1 HGNQR
6 NKSSSKI
13 CLCFSCCIFKISHC
27 RYCFNIGREHRSN
40 GVYWVQELLFDI
52 VNEAKTTNEIEIQK
66 RLRQCRRR
74 SAAVEAQ
81 ALKESRQSFE
91 LTDEELLKAFTD
103 AKD

>member
-1 HGNQR
+1 MPNVEADPVLFEDSILQ
-6 NKSSSKI
+6 
-13 CLCFSCCIFKISHC
+13 
-27 RYCFNIGREHRSN
+27 
-40 GVYWVQELLFDI
+40 QELLFDI